1 MPGKMEAR
9 QAIADFAM
17 TLVGSHYLWGSTG
30 ATPYVG
36 GGAFYRVPRKDD
48 LLSVPVTIAPPSL
61 EPRSPCVGAAQ
72 CNASGHYVCAGRF
85 RKAGGSLI
93 TNFADPALLDFL
105 RDCNVTD
112 RQVENKHD
120 VLKQVTFV
128 SRRADADWQSLFAK
142 RLTPRVILGDGVQDT
157 FGNREII
164 TGRAVWGE
172 DCTNV
177 RHFDCLGFIH
187 YVLNHI
193 TKKYFNSPNLWAG
206 AISDYVRNTEEV
218 DKSDPP
224 VAGDLVFRGAPSKKD
239 PKEMSWEHIGF
250 LAANGKV
257 VQAEMAVTGVHADE
271 VYNGANWTARR
282 RLPDSA
288 LP

>member
-9 QAIADFAM
+9 QAIVDFAL

-30 ATPYVG
+30 ATPIVG
-36 GGAFYRVPRKDD
+36 GGAFYRNPGEDD
-48 LLSVPVTIAPPSL
+48 LLSVPVTIAPPL
-61 EPRSPCVGAAQ
+61 LHRRSPCVGAAL
-72 CNASGHYVCAGRF
+72 CTAAGYYVCAGRF
-85 RKAGGSLI
+85 RKINGSMI
-93 TNFADPALLDFL
+93 SDFNDPALLSFL
-105 RDCNVTD
+105 SDCRPTD
-112 RQVENKHD
+112 SRRVRHTRI
-120 VLKQVTFV
+120 LKQVTYV
-128 SRRADADWQSLFAK
+128 SRSPEVGWQSLFMR
-142 RLTPRVILGDGVQDT
+142 RLTPRVILGSGVQDIPS
-157 FGNREII
+157 GEII

-257 VQAEMAVTGVHADE
+257 IQAEMAVTGVHADE
-271 VYNGANWTARR
+271 LYNEANWTARR
-282 RLPDSA
+282 RLRDGF